1 MTLNDKLLAHY
12 VKNVHFI
19 RCIVNSYIIKGF
31 EMNDLN
37 GVNNYLDMVQLA
49 TMRNTLYQVTQA
61 SPAEQPLD
69 YSQLQQSNQQLRQNA
84 RETGVELY
92 SQVLQ
97 KQMLETYAN
106 TSENTNS
113 TNNTNDIFIA
123 KFKISLLIIKKT
135 LYENK
140 INNFSHDPY
149 TDIMALHD
157 KYDF

>member
-1 MTLNDKLLAHY
+1 
-12 VKNVHFI
+12 
-19 RCIVNSYIIKGF
+19 
-31 EMNDLN
+31 MNTLN

-113 TNNTNDIFIA
+113 TNNTNDSSSSVYTFDA
-123 KFKISLLIIKKT
+123 GNVNETLEMAQQRAFGVA
-135 LYENK
+135 LYEHMSTSENTEFA
-140 INNFSHDPY
+140 NTPTNTPVSVY
-149 TDIMALHD
+149 V
-157 KYDF
+157 